1 MHGQGRMCTESDAT
15 EVIKCWGKLIRADF
29 DVKNLHLTRRDAA
42 SGEQKVVASVEGL
55 QGVANEVKAVLC
67 ELKSNMLDVK
77 LGVDMSRSELALL
90 SATSRT
96 HAARA
101 ETIEISLRRFVE
113 SHHHSGRARRAS
125 HAAGRHERGAWLVS
139 RRRCRGGER
148 PWWCGTSE
156 CRGGEQP
163 W

>member
-1 MHGQGRMCTESDAT
+1 MEVFMHGQGRMCTEGEAT

-55 QGVANEVKAVLC
+55 QGVVNEVKAVLC

-77 LGVDMSRSELALL
+77 LGVDMSKSELALL

-113 SHHHSGRARRAS
+113 SHHSAA
-125 HAAGRHERGAWLVS
+125 HAAPATLRDDTNEARGSSVAS

-148 PWWCGTSE
+148 P
-156 CRGGEQP
+156 
-163 W
+163 